1 MEITLDRVNSI
12 KIPERT
18 ESYTPIP
25 HMEFIK
31 NIREELSQT
40 SFRIGNEQFISDKSG
55 SKLLGIYKLID
66 DTNSEMGPSIAFRN
80 SYDKSMSAGLVSGA
94 KIIVCTNGFF
104 KGDLVVMRKHTGDA
118 DSFMNNAI
126 FNQINGLQQQYED
139 MKVFANTLK
148 EKELNKSIIHQL
160 IGDLY
165 LEEEAITSE
174 QLNIFKREM
183 FKPTFDYKVSKENSW
198 NIYNILTNSIERTSH
213 PSTYITQHKK
223 LYNYFNDKILV

>member
-1 MEITLDRVNSI
+1 MRNLEGKITKTSNLAENDS
-12 KIPERT
+12 
-18 ESYTPIP
+18 
-25 HMEFIK
+25 
-31 NIREELSQT
+31 LSAYDGHSAQQHHNVYST
-40 SFRIGNEQFISDKSG
+40 F
-55 SKLLGIYKLID
+55 YKLID

-198 NIYNILTNSIERTSH
+198 NIYNILSNSIERTSH